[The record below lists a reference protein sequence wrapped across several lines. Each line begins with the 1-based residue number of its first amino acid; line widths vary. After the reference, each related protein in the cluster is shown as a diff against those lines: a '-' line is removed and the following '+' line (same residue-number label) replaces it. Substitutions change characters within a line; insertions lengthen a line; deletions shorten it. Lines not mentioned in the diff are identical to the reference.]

1 MPRPAPQI
9 QLSTEEKELLESW
22 SRKAKTEQRLAHRA
36 KIILLAASGLSGQG
50 IAEQLR
56 TRPARIS
63 KWLGRFSRERLA
75 GLADQPRSGTKQRKY
90 SRQTEERILQALDR
104 AAPQGYSR
112 WNGRLLAE
120 QLGDV
125 SKDQV
130 WRVLRHHRIQLA
142 RRKSWCVS
150 TDPEFSRKA
159 ADVVGLYLNP
169 PQHNAVVLC
178 VDEKPHIQALER
190 AQGWIRLPDGRALT
204 GFSHEYRRHGTT
216 TLFAALEVATG
227 LVRATHSRRR
237 RRREF
242 LDFMNE
248 LVANYPGQEIHVVL
262 DNLNTHKPKDDR
274 WLKAHPNVHF
284 HFTPTQSCWLN
295 QIECWFSIL
304 SRSTFQGANFT
315 SVRQLIGAISAFIAA
330 WNQTAE
336 PFEWTKSEVQPQN
349 LKHTYSNLCK

>member
-1 MPRPAPQI
+1 
-9 QLSTEEKELLESW
+9 LLESW
-22 SRKAKTEQRLAHRA
+22 SRKAKTEQRLALRA
-36 KIILLAASGLSGQG
+36 KIILSAASGLSGQG

-63 KWLGRFSRERLA
+63 KWLGRFSRERIA
-75 GLADQPRSGTKQRKY
+75 GLADQPRSGTRQRKY
-90 SRQTEERILQALDR
+90 SRQTAERILQALDR

-190 AQGWIRLPDGRALT
+190 AQGWIRLPDGRARYHHSVCGPGSCHRLSPGDSFPAPAAARVP
-204 GFSHEYRRHGTT
+204 GFHER
-216 TLFAALEVATG
+216 V
-227 LVRATHSRRR
+227 S
-237 RRREF
+237 
-242 LDFMNE
+242 
-248 LVANYPGQEIHVVL
+248 GQ
-262 DNLNTHKPKDDR
+262 
-274 WLKAHPNVHF
+274 
-284 HFTPTQSCWLN
+284 
-295 QIECWFSIL
+295 L
-304 SRSTFQGANFT
+304 SRPRNPCRA
-315 SVRQLIGAISAFIAA
+315 R
-330 WNQTAE
+330 
-336 PFEWTKSEVQPQN
+336 
-349 LKHTYSNLCK
+349 